1 MTDKAK
7 ASREK
12 ILLNEESFSY
22 LFFEGSSPQ
31 NPIIF
36 FHATGLNAATY
47 LDLLTKIFEDF
58 DGERSIYAF
67 DQRGHGLSLAEADH
81 TKLKSWKQFSKEA
94 ISFLNSLDHESVD
107 LMGHSMGGIVAS
119 EVASQL
125 KLKVQNLIML
135 EPVLYYAP
143 KDVIKLKLK
152 NFLKFDDLSAS
163 NKSSSAKQRRN
174 NFASLEEAIEHFT
187 GRAMFASWPEE
198 SIMNYLEGG
207 LVKKEGSFFLS
218 CDPAWEA
225 KTFQTVTFDTFRFLK
240 KATCPVL
247 IIRGDKETSTFTD
260 EAKDALLNKERILIE
275 EYKGTHFLPIE
286 NVELVSSR
294 VFDFLRKDKC

>member
-12 ILLNEESFSY
+12 ILLHEESFSY
-22 LFFEGSSPQ
+22 LFFKGRSKN

-47 LDLLTKIFEDF
+47 LNLLTKIYDNF

-67 DQRGHGLSLAEADH
+67 DQRGHGLSEAEADH
-81 TKLKSWKQFSKEA
+81 KKLKSWRQFSKEA
-94 ISFLNSLDHESVD
+94 ITFLNALGHESVE

-119 EVASQL
+119 EIASQL
-125 KLKVQNLIML
+125 KLKVNNLIML

-143 KDVIKLKLK
+143 KEVIKLKIK
-152 NFLKFDDLSAS
+152 KFLQFSDFSAS
-163 NKSSSAKQRRN
+163 NKSSGARQRRN
-174 NFASLEEAIEHFT
+174 NFSSFDEAVEHFT
-187 GRAMFASWPEE
+187 GRAMFISWPEE
-198 SIMNYLEGG
+198 SIKSYLKGG
-207 LVKKEGSFFLS
+207 LVKREGSFFLS

-225 KTFQTVTFDTFRFLK
+225 KTFETVTFDTYRFLK

-260 EAKDALLNKERILIE
+260 EAKKALSKKNNILIE
-275 EYKGTHFLPIE
+275 EYSGTHFLPIE

-294 VFDFLRKDKC
+294 VVDFLSKD

>member
-47 LDLLTKIFEDF
+47 LNLLTKIFEDF

-135 EPVLYYAP
+135 EPVLYYSP

-174 NFASLEEAIEHFT
+174 NFASFEEAIEDFT

-225 KTFQTVTFDTFRFLK
+225 KTFETVTFDTFRFLK

-260 EAKDALLNKERILIE
+260 EAKNALLNKDRILIE

-294 VFDFLRKDKC
+294 VFDFLHKD

>member
-22 LFFEGSSPQ
+22 LFFEGSSSQ

-47 LDLLTKIFEDF
+47 LNLLTKIFEDF

-152 NFLKFDDLSAS
+152 NFLNFDDLSAS

-174 NFASLEEAIEHFT
+174 NFASFEEAIEHFT
-187 GRAMFASWPEE
+187 GRAMFASWPQE

-260 EAKDALLNKERILIE
+260 EAKDALLNKDRILIE

-294 VFDFLRKDKC
+294 VFDFLHKD

>member
-47 LDLLTKIFEDF
+47 LNLLTKIFEDF

-152 NFLKFDDLSAS
+152 NFLNFDDLSAS

-174 NFASLEEAIEHFT
+174 NFASFEEAIEHFT
-187 GRAMFASWPEE
+187 GRAMFASWPQE

-260 EAKDALLNKERILIE
+260 EAKDALLNKDRILIE

-294 VFDFLRKDKC
+294 VFDFLHKD

>member
-12 ILLNEESFSY
+12 ILLHEESFSY
-22 LFFEGSSPQ
+22 LFFKGRSKN

-47 LDLLTKIFEDF
+47 LNLLTKIYDNF
-58 DGERSIYAF
+58 DGQRSIYAF
-67 DQRGHGLSLAEADH
+67 DQRGHGLSEAEADH
-81 TKLKSWKQFSKEA
+81 KKLKSWRQFSKEA
-94 ISFLNSLDHESVD
+94 ITFLNALGHESVE

-119 EVASQL
+119 EIASQL
-125 KLKVQNLIML
+125 KLKVNNLIML

-143 KDVIKLKLK
+143 KEVIKLKIK
-152 NFLKFDDLSAS
+152 KFLQFSDFSAS
-163 NKSSSAKQRRN
+163 NKSSGARQRRN
-174 NFASLEEAIEHFT
+174 NFASFDEAVEHFI
-187 GRAMFASWPEE
+187 GRAMFVSWPEE
-198 SIMNYLEGG
+198 SIKSYLKGG
-207 LVKKEGSFFLS
+207 LVKREGSFFLS

-225 KTFQTVTFDTFRFLK
+225 KTFETVTFDTYRFLK

-260 EAKDALLNKERILIE
+260 EAKKALSKKNNILIE
-275 EYKGTHFLPIE
+275 EYSGTHFLPIE

-294 VFDFLRKDKC
+294 VVDFLSKD

>member
-22 LFFEGSSPQ
+22 LFFEGSSSQ

-47 LDLLTKIFEDF
+47 LNLLTKIFEDF

-135 EPVLYYAP
+135 EPVLYYSP

-174 NFASLEEAIEHFT
+174 NFTSFEQAVEHFT
-187 GRAMFASWPEE
+187 GRAMFATWPEE
-198 SIMNYLEGG
+198 SIKNYLEGG

-225 KTFQTVTFDTFRFLK
+225 KTFETVTFDTFRFLK

-260 EAKDALLNKERILIE
+260 EAKNALLNKDRILIE

-294 VFDFLRKDKC
+294 VFDFLHKD

>member
-22 LFFEGSSPQ
+22 LFFEGSSSQ

-36 FHATGLNAATY
+36 FHATGLNASTY
-47 LDLLTKIFEDF
+47 LNLLTKIFEDF

-174 NFASLEEAIEHFT
+174 NFASFEEAIEHFT

-260 EAKDALLNKERILIE
+260 EAKDALLNKDRILIE

-294 VFDFLRKDKC
+294 VFDFLHKD

>member
-12 ILLNEESFSY
+12 ILLHEESFSY
-22 LFFEGSSPQ
+22 LFFKGRSKN

-47 LDLLTKIFEDF
+47 LNLLTKIYDNF

-67 DQRGHGLSLAEADH
+67 DQRGHGLSEAEADH
-81 TKLKSWKQFSKEA
+81 KKLKSWRQFSKEA
-94 ISFLNSLDHESVD
+94 VTFLNALGQESIE
-107 LMGHSMGGIVAS
+107 LMGHSMGGIVAA
-119 EVASQL
+119 EIASQL
-125 KLKVQNLIML
+125 KLKVNNLIML

-143 KDVIKLKLK
+143 KEVIKLKIK
-152 NFLKFDDLSAS
+152 KFLQFSDFSAS
-163 NKSSSAKQRRN
+163 NKSSGARQRRN
-174 NFASLEEAIEHFT
+174 NFSSFDEAVEHFT
-187 GRAMFASWPEE
+187 GRAMFISWPEE
-198 SIMNYLEGG
+198 SIKSYLKGG
-207 LVKKEGSFFLS
+207 LVKREGSFFLS

-225 KTFQTVTFDTFRFLK
+225 KTFETVTFDTYRFLK

-260 EAKDALLNKERILIE
+260 EAKKALSKKNNILIE
-275 EYKGTHFLPIE
+275 EYNGTHFLPIE

-294 VFDFLRKDKC
+294 VVDFLSKD

>member
-12 ILLNEESFSY
+12 ILLHEESFSY
-22 LFFEGSSPQ
+22 LFFKGRSKN

-47 LDLLTKIFEDF
+47 LNLLTKIYDNF
-58 DGERSIYAF
+58 DGQRSIYAF
-67 DQRGHGLSLAEADH
+67 DQRGHGLSEAEADH
-81 TKLKSWKQFSKEA
+81 KKLKSWRQFSKEA
-94 ISFLNSLDHESVD
+94 ITFLNALGHESVE

-119 EVASQL
+119 EIASQL
-125 KLKVQNLIML
+125 KLKVNNLIML
-135 EPVLYYAP
+135 EPVLYYEP
-143 KDVIKLKLK
+143 KEVIKLKIK
-152 NFLKFDDLSAS
+152 KFLQFSDFSAS
-163 NKSSSAKQRRN
+163 NKSSGARQRRN
-174 NFASLEEAIEHFT
+174 NFASFDEAVEHFI
-187 GRAMFASWPEE
+187 GRAMFVSWPEE
-198 SIMNYLEGG
+198 SIKSYLKGG
-207 LVKKEGSFFLS
+207 LVKREGSFFLS

-225 KTFQTVTFDTFRFLK
+225 KTFETVTFDTYRFLK

-260 EAKDALLNKERILIE
+260 EAKKALSKKNNILIE
-275 EYKGTHFLPIE
+275 EYNGTHFLPIE

-294 VFDFLRKDKC
+294 VVDFLSKD

>member
-22 LFFEGSSPQ
+22 LFFEGSSSQ

-47 LDLLTKIFEDF
+47 LNLLTKIFEDF

-67 DQRGHGLSLAEADH
+67 DQRGHGLSAAKADH

-94 ISFLNSLDHESVD
+94 ISFLNYLDHKSVD
-107 LMGHSMGGIVAS
+107 LIGHSMGGIVAS
-119 EVASQL
+119 EVASRL
-125 KLKVQNLIML
+125 KLKVKNLIML

-152 NFLKFDDLSAS
+152 NFLKFGDLSTS

-174 NFASLEEAIEHFT
+174 NFASFNQAVEHFT

-198 SIMNYLEGG
+198 SIINYLEGG

-225 KTFQTVTFDTFRFLK
+225 KTFQTVTFDTYRFLT
-240 KATCPVL
+240 KATCSVL
-247 IIRGDKETSTFTD
+247 IIRGDKETSTFTE
-260 EAKDALLNKERILIE
+260 EAKNALLNKDKILIE
-275 EYKGTHFLPIE
+275 EHKGSHFLPIE
-286 NVELVSSR
+286 DVELVSSR
-294 VFDFLRKDKC
+294 VFDFLLKD

>member
-22 LFFEGSSPQ
+22 LFFEGSSSQ

-47 LDLLTKIFEDF
+47 LNLLTKIFEDF

-174 NFASLEEAIEHFT
+174 NFASFEEAIEHFT

-225 KTFQTVTFDTFRFLK
+225 KTFETVTFDTFRFLK

-260 EAKDALLNKERILIE
+260 EAKNALLNKDRILIE

-294 VFDFLRKDKC
+294 VFDFLNKD

>member
-12 ILLNEESFSY
+12 ILLHEESFSY
-22 LFFEGSSPQ
+22 LFFKGRSKN

-47 LDLLTKIFEDF
+47 LNLLTKIYDNF
-58 DGERSIYAF
+58 DGQRSIYAF
-67 DQRGHGLSLAEADH
+67 DQRGHGLSEAEADH
-81 TKLKSWKQFSKEA
+81 KKLKSWRQFSKEA
-94 ISFLNSLDHESVD
+94 ITFLNALGHESVE

-119 EVASQL
+119 EIASQL
-125 KLKVQNLIML
+125 KLKVNNLIML
-135 EPVLYYAP
+135 EPVLYYEP
-143 KDVIKLKLK
+143 KEVIKLKIK
-152 NFLKFDDLSAS
+152 KFLKFSDFSAS
-163 NKSSSAKQRRN
+163 NKSSGARQRRN
-174 NFASLEEAIEHFT
+174 NFASFDEAVEHFI
-187 GRAMFASWPEE
+187 GRAMFVSWPEE
-198 SIMNYLEGG
+198 SIKSYLKGG
-207 LVKKEGSFFLS
+207 LVKREGSFFLS

-225 KTFQTVTFDTFRFLK
+225 KTFETVTFDTYRFLK

-260 EAKDALLNKERILIE
+260 EAKKALSKKNNILIE
-275 EYKGTHFLPIE
+275 EYSGTHFLPIE

-294 VFDFLRKDKC
+294 VVDFLSKD

>member
-47 LDLLTKIFEDF
+47 LNLLTKIFEDF

-174 NFASLEEAIEHFT
+174 NFPSFEEAIEHFT

-260 EAKDALLNKERILIE
+260 EAKNALLNKDRILIE

-294 VFDFLRKDKC
+294 VFDFLHKD

>member
-7 ASREK
+7 VSREK
-12 ILLNEESFSY
+12 ISLHEESFSY
-22 LFFEGSSPQ
+22 LFFKGRSKN

-47 LDLLTKIFEDF
+47 LNLLTKIYDNF

-67 DQRGHGLSLAEADH
+67 DQRGHGLSEAEADH
-81 TKLKSWKQFSKEA
+81 KKLKSWRQFSKEA
-94 ISFLNSLDHESVD
+94 ITFLNALGHESVE

-119 EVASQL
+119 EIASQL
-125 KLKVQNLIML
+125 KLKVNNLIML
-135 EPVLYYAP
+135 EPVLYYEP
-143 KDVIKLKLK
+143 KEVIKLKIK
-152 NFLKFDDLSAS
+152 KFLQFSDLSAS
-163 NKSSSAKQRRN
+163 NKSSGARQRRN
-174 NFASLEEAIEHFT
+174 NFASFDEAVEHFT
-187 GRAMFASWPEE
+187 GRAMFVSWPEE
-198 SIMNYLEGG
+198 SIKSYLKGG
-207 LVKKEGSFFLS
+207 LVKREGSFFLS

-225 KTFQTVTFDTFRFLK
+225 KTFETVTFDTYRFLK

-260 EAKDALLNKERILIE
+260 EAKKALSKKNNILIE
-275 EYKGTHFLPIE
+275 EYNGTHFLPIE

-294 VFDFLRKDKC
+294 VVDFLSKD

>member
-12 ILLNEESFSY
+12 ILLHEESFSY
-22 LFFEGSSPQ
+22 LFFKGRSKN

-47 LDLLTKIFEDF
+47 LNLLTKIYDNF

-67 DQRGHGLSLAEADH
+67 DQRGHGLSEAEADH
-81 TKLKSWKQFSKEA
+81 KKLKSWRQFSKEA
-94 ISFLNSLDHESVD
+94 ITFLNALGHESVE

-119 EVASQL
+119 EIASQL
-125 KLKVQNLIML
+125 KLKVNNLIML
-135 EPVLYYAP
+135 EPVLYYEP
-143 KDVIKLKLK
+143 KEVIKLKIK
-152 NFLKFDDLSAS
+152 KFLKFSDFSAS
-163 NKSSSAKQRRN
+163 NKSSGARQRRN
-174 NFASLEEAIEHFT
+174 NFASFDEAVEHFI
-187 GRAMFASWPEE
+187 GRAMFVSWPEE
-198 SIMNYLEGG
+198 SIKSYLKGG
-207 LVKKEGSFFLS
+207 LVKREGSFFLS

-225 KTFQTVTFDTFRFLK
+225 KTFETVTFDTYRFLK

-260 EAKDALLNKERILIE
+260 EAKKALSKKNNILIE
-275 EYKGTHFLPIE
+275 EYNGTHFLPIE

-294 VFDFLRKDKC
+294 VVDFLSKD

>member
-12 ILLNEESFSY
+12 ILLHEESFSY
-22 LFFEGSSPQ
+22 LFFKGRSKN

-47 LDLLTKIFEDF
+47 LNLLTKIYDNF
-58 DGERSIYAF
+58 DGQRSIYAF
-67 DQRGHGLSLAEADH
+67 DQRGHGLSEAEADH
-81 TKLKSWKQFSKEA
+81 KKLKSWRQFSKEA
-94 ISFLNSLDHESVD
+94 VTFLNALGHESVE

-119 EVASQL
+119 EIASQL
-125 KLKVQNLIML
+125 KLKVNNLIML

-143 KDVIKLKLK
+143 KEVIKLKIK
-152 NFLKFDDLSAS
+152 KFLQFSDFSAS
-163 NKSSSAKQRRN
+163 NKSSGARQRRN
-174 NFASLEEAIEHFT
+174 NFSSFDEAVEHFI
-187 GRAMFASWPEE
+187 GRAMFVSWPEE
-198 SIMNYLEGG
+198 SIKSYLKGG
-207 LVKKEGSFFLS
+207 LVKREGSFFLS

-225 KTFQTVTFDTFRFLK
+225 KTFETVTFDTYRFLK

-260 EAKDALLNKERILIE
+260 EAKKALSKKNNILIE
-275 EYKGTHFLPIE
+275 EYNGTHFLPIE

-294 VFDFLRKDKC
+294 VVDFLSKD

>member
-1 MTDKAK
+1 MTNKAK
-7 ASREK
+7 VSREN
-12 ILLNEESFSY
+12 ILLHEESFSY
-22 LFFEGSSPQ
+22 LFFKGSSKN

-47 LDLLTKIFEDF
+47 LNLLTKIYDNF

-67 DQRGHGLSLAEADH
+67 DQRGHGLSEAEADH
-81 TKLKSWKQFSKEA
+81 KKLKSWRQFSKEA
-94 ISFLNSLDHESVD
+94 ITFLNALGHESVE

-119 EVASQL
+119 EIASQL
-125 KLKVQNLIML
+125 KLKVNNLIML

-143 KDVIKLKLK
+143 KEVIKLKIK
-152 NFLKFDDLSAS
+152 KFLQFSDFSAS
-163 NKSSSAKQRRN
+163 NKSSGARQRRN
-174 NFASLEEAIEHFT
+174 NFSSFDEAVEHFT
-187 GRAMFASWPEE
+187 GRAMFISWPEE
-198 SIMNYLEGG
+198 SIKSYLKGG
-207 LVKKEGSFFLS
+207 LVKREGSFFLS

-225 KTFQTVTFDTFRFLK
+225 KPFETVTFDTYRFLK

-260 EAKDALLNKERILIE
+260 EAKKALSKKNNILIE
-275 EYKGTHFLPIE
+275 EYNGTHFLPIE

-294 VFDFLRKDKC
+294 VVDFLSKD

>member
-7 ASREK
+7 VSREK
-12 ILLNEESFSY
+12 ILLHEESFSY
-22 LFFEGSSPQ
+22 LFFKGRSKH

-47 LDLLTKIFEDF
+47 LNLLTKIYDNF

-67 DQRGHGLSLAEADH
+67 DQRGHGLSEAEADH
-81 TKLKSWKQFSKEA
+81 KKLKSWRQFSKEA
-94 ISFLNSLDHESVD
+94 VTFLNALGHESIE
-107 LMGHSMGGIVAS
+107 LMGHSMGGIVAA
-119 EVASQL
+119 EIASQL
-125 KLKVQNLIML
+125 KLKVNNLIML

-143 KDVIKLKLK
+143 KEVTKLKIK
-152 NFLKFDDLSAS
+152 KFLQFSDFSAS
-163 NKSSSAKQRRN
+163 NKSSGARQRRN
-174 NFASLEEAIEHFT
+174 NFASFDEAVEHFT
-187 GRAMFASWPEE
+187 GRAMFISWPEE
-198 SIMNYLEGG
+198 SIKSYLKGG
-207 LVKKEGSFFLS
+207 LVKREGSFFLS

-225 KTFQTVTFDTFRFLK
+225 KTFETVTFDTYRFLK

-260 EAKDALLNKERILIE
+260 EAKKALSKKNNILIE
-275 EYKGTHFLPIE
+275 EYNGTHFLPIE

-294 VFDFLRKDKC
+294 VVDFLSKD

>member
-22 LFFEGSSPQ
+22 LFFEGSSPE

-47 LDLLTKIFEDF
+47 LNLLTKIFEDF

-174 NFASLEEAIEHFT
+174 NFASFEEAIEHFT
-187 GRAMFASWPEE
+187 GRAMFASWPQE

-260 EAKDALLNKERILIE
+260 EAKDALLNKDRILIE

-286 NVELVSSR
+286 DVELVSSR
-294 VFDFLRKDKC
+294 VFDFLHKD

>member
-47 LDLLTKIFEDF
+47 LNLLTKIFEDF

-174 NFASLEEAIEHFT
+174 NFASFEEAIEHFT
-187 GRAMFASWPEE
+187 GRAMFASWPQE

-260 EAKDALLNKERILIE
+260 EAKDALLNKDRILIE

>member
-22 LFFEGSSPQ
+22 LFFEGSSSQ

-47 LDLLTKIFEDF
+47 LNLLTKIFEDF

-135 EPVLYYAP
+135 EPVLYYSP

-174 NFASLEEAIEHFT
+174 NFASFEEAIEHFT

-207 LVKKEGSFFLS
+207 LVKRKGSFYLS

-225 KTFQTVTFDTFRFLK
+225 KTFETVTFDTFRFLK

-260 EAKDALLNKERILIE
+260 EAKNALLNKDRILIE

-294 VFDFLRKDKC
+294 VFDFLHKD

>member
-47 LDLLTKIFEDF
+47 LNLLTKIFEDF

-67 DQRGHGLSLAEADH
+67 DQRGHGLSEAEADH

-135 EPVLYYAP
+135 EPVLYYSP

-174 NFASLEEAIEHFT
+174 NFASFEEAIEHFT

-225 KTFQTVTFDTFRFLK
+225 KTFETVTFDTFRFLK

-247 IIRGDKETSTFTD
+247 IIRGDKETSTFTE
-260 EAKDALLNKERILIE
+260 EAKNALLNKDKIFIE
-275 EYKGTHFLPIE
+275 EHKGTHFLPIE
-286 NVELVSSR
+286 DVELVSSR
-294 VFDFLRKDKC
+294 VFDFLHKD

>member
-12 ILLNEESFSY
+12 ILLHEESFSY
-22 LFFEGSSPQ
+22 LFFKGRSKN

-47 LDLLTKIFEDF
+47 LNLLTKIYDNF
-58 DGERSIYAF
+58 DGQRSIYAF
-67 DQRGHGLSLAEADH
+67 DQRGHGLSEAEADH
-81 TKLKSWKQFSKEA
+81 KKLKSWRQFSKEA
-94 ISFLNSLDHESVD
+94 VTFLNALGHESVE

-119 EVASQL
+119 EIASQL
-125 KLKVQNLIML
+125 KLKVNNLIML
-135 EPVLYYAP
+135 EPVLYYEP
-143 KDVIKLKLK
+143 KEVIKLKIK
-152 NFLKFDDLSAS
+152 KFLQFSDFSAS
-163 NKSSSAKQRRN
+163 NKSSGARQRRN
-174 NFASLEEAIEHFT
+174 NFASFDEAVEHFI
-187 GRAMFASWPEE
+187 GRAMFVSWPEE
-198 SIMNYLEGG
+198 SIKSYLKGG
-207 LVKKEGSFFLS
+207 LVKREGSFFLS

-225 KTFQTVTFDTFRFLK
+225 KTFETVTFDTYRFLK

-260 EAKDALLNKERILIE
+260 EAKKALSKKNNILIE
-275 EYKGTHFLPIE
+275 EYNGTHFLPIE

-294 VFDFLRKDKC
+294 VVDFLSKD

>member
-22 LFFEGSSPQ
+22 LFFEGSSSQ

-47 LDLLTKIFEDF
+47 LNLLTKIFEDF

-174 NFASLEEAIEHFT
+174 NFASFEEAIEHFT

-225 KTFQTVTFDTFRFLK
+225 KTFETVTFDTFRFLK

-260 EAKDALLNKERILIE
+260 EAKNALLNKDRILIE

-294 VFDFLRKDKC
+294 VFDFLHKD

>member
-1 MTDKAK
+1 MNDKAK

-47 LDLLTKIFEDF
+47 LNLLTKIFEDF

-135 EPVLYYAP
+135 EPVLYYSP

-174 NFASLEEAIEHFT
+174 NFASFEEAIEHFT

-225 KTFQTVTFDTFRFLK
+225 KTFETVTFDTYRFLT

-247 IIRGDKETSTFTD
+247 IIRGDKETSTFTE
-260 EAKDALLNKERILIE
+260 EAKNALLNKDRILIE

-294 VFDFLRKDKC
+294 VFDFLHKD

>member
-47 LDLLTKIFEDF
+47 LNLLTKIFEDF

-174 NFASLEEAIEHFT
+174 NFPSFEEAIEHFT

-260 EAKDALLNKERILIE
+260 EAKDALLNKDRILIE

-294 VFDFLRKDKC
+294 VFDFLHKD

>member
-7 ASREK
+7 VSREK
-12 ILLNEESFSY
+12 ISLHEESFSY
-22 LFFEGSSPQ
+22 LFFKGRSKN

-47 LDLLTKIFEDF
+47 LNLLTKIYDNF

-67 DQRGHGLSLAEADH
+67 DQRGHGLSEAEADH
-81 TKLKSWKQFSKEA
+81 KKLKSWRQFSKEA
-94 ISFLNSLDHESVD
+94 VTFLNALGHESIE
-107 LMGHSMGGIVAS
+107 LMGHSMGGIVAA
-119 EVASQL
+119 EIASQL
-125 KLKVQNLIML
+125 KLKVNNLIML

-143 KDVIKLKLK
+143 KEVTKLKIK
-152 NFLKFDDLSAS
+152 KFLQFSDFSAS
-163 NKSSSAKQRRN
+163 NKSSGARQRRN
-174 NFASLEEAIEHFT
+174 NFASFDEAVEHFT
-187 GRAMFASWPEE
+187 GRAMFISWPEE
-198 SIMNYLEGG
+198 SIKSYLKGG
-207 LVKKEGSFFLS
+207 LVKREGSFFLS

-225 KTFQTVTFDTFRFLK
+225 KTFETVTFDTYRFLK

-260 EAKDALLNKERILIE
+260 EAKKALSKKNNILIE
-275 EYKGTHFLPIE
+275 EHNGTHFLPIE

-294 VFDFLRKDKC
+294 VVDFLSKD

>member
-22 LFFEGSSPQ
+22 LFFEGSSSQ

-47 LDLLTKIFEDF
+47 LNLLTKIFEDF

-174 NFASLEEAIEHFT
+174 NFASFEEAIEHFT

-225 KTFQTVTFDTFRFLK
+225 KTFETVTFDTFRFLK

-260 EAKDALLNKERILIE
+260 EAKNALLNKDRILIE

-294 VFDFLRKDKC
+294 VIDFLHKD

>member
-47 LDLLTKIFEDF
+47 LNLLTKIFEDF

-135 EPVLYYAP
+135 EPVLYYSP

-174 NFASLEEAIEHFT
+174 NFASFEEAIEHFT

-225 KTFQTVTFDTFRFLK
+225 KTFETVTFDTFRFLK

-260 EAKDALLNKERILIE
+260 EAKNALLNKDRILIE

-294 VFDFLRKDKC
+294 VFDFLHKD